1 MESICTLDRNFS
13 AYLGLFIYYIPTP
26 ILLPELLFHP
36 RSRSGGS
43 SGGTLSSPSKRNP
56 TNTTSTGGGGGCGG
70 GSTSTSTS
78 TAISGT
84 KRDKPTTGL
93 LRSLMIGPVQDRGST
108 MDIYRPSLMSASSST
123 ASSSLASANP
133 SPWRKVCE
141 GAGEGWREKICLV

>member
-13 AYLGLFIYYIPTP
+13 AYLGMFIYYMPTL
-26 ILLPELLFHP
+26 ILLSEPLFHP
-36 RSRSGGS
+36 RSRSGSS
-43 SGGTLSSPSKRNP
+43 SGGALRSPSKKNP
-56 TNTTSTGGGGGCGG
+56 INTTSTGGGGGGGG

-78 TAISGT
+78 TVISGT

-108 MDIYRPSLMSASSST
+108 MDIYRPSLMSASAST

-133 SPWRKVCE
+133 SSWRKVCW
-141 GAGEGWREKICLV
+141 GAGRGWREKIWLV